1 MSSFGQMCWV
11 AFWFIIP
18 VILIV
23 LECVGVFKNEKCKI
37 IAVILY
43 FSIPI
48 IACVSC
54 INDSIEYNNRKEEIE
69 YNKKLL
75 EETKLSKPIESYN
88 NLEEPRETTNHCYIP
103 YHKERIVEYKEI
115 MVGTNTYINNQEIMK
130 KVIKKSTLYACVNNK
145 KVTSHPNYESLERK
159 GKYTKIDGTL
169 LTVIRKVMG
178 EKYVR

>member
-1 MSSFGQMCWV
+1 MSSFSLMCWV
-11 AFWFIIP
+11 AFLFIIP

-23 LECVGVFKNEKCKI
+23 LEFAGVFKNEKCKI
-37 IAVILY
+37 IAVILH

-48 IACVSC
+48 IAGVPC

-75 EETKLSKPIESYN
+75 EETKLSKPSESYKN
-88 NLEEPRETTNHCYIP
+88 YKEPRETINHCHIP

-130 KVIKKSTLYACVNNK
+130 KVIKKSTLYACVNNEN
-145 KVTSHPNYESLERK
+145 VTSHPNYESLKWK
-159 GKYTKIDGTL
+159 GKYTKMDGTL
-169 LTVIRKVMG
+169 LTVGGYSHR
-178 EKYVR
+178 R